1 MKWTKLLAFSLILLQ
16 FSCENTTQPKGYT
29 PQYLAENTKPTL
41 KIYSEL
47 ELTNLW
53 DSLCNIHDCLTGGQR
68 VYQGRWGGEG
78 CVLTLDKQWI
88 NFLNKTDKK
97 QLSSFLIKQLSDKAE
112 SQIHTC
118 PYDDATKGELALYC
132 LQGISKINF
141 YELAPSIAL
150 EEKEVAKKYHNH
162 QAWIWH
168 IQSSKKEL
176 EDLQKLWTQ
185 HFEKL

>member
-1 MKWTKLLAFSLILLQ
+1 MKWTQLIAFSLIFLQ
-16 FSCENTTQPKGYT
+16 ISCENTTRPKENT
-29 PQYLAENTKPTL
+29 PQYSAENTKPTL

-53 DSLCNIHDCLTGGQR
+53 DSLCTVKGCLVGGQWI
-68 VYQGRWGGEG
+68 YQGKFGGEG
-78 CVLTLDKQWI
+78 CVLTIDKAWKG
-88 NFLNKTDKK
+88 FLFQTDKK
-97 QLSSFLIKQLSDKAE
+97 TLAQFLIKQLPNKE
-112 SQIHTC
+112 MTLTHTC
-118 PYDDATKGELALYC
+118 PHHVATKGELAIYC
-132 LQGISKINF
+132 LQGISNINF
-141 YELAPSIAL
+141 YELSPAFAL
-150 EEKEVAKKYHNH
+150 NDVEVAKKYHNH